1 MTGFYMMA
9 TLAFNELIVYQIME
23 SSAYNMFL
31 QLFRVSG
38 LYKLFQFFLRTSRLN
53 VNIRDGARRKNS
65 QKISFSH
72 LKTTKTK
79 ANIWYLIHGLQ
90 KLRFSDNLRGDGAEV
105 N

>member
-1 MTGFYMMA
+1 MMA

-31 QLFRVSG
+31 QLFHVSG
-38 LYKLFQFFLRTSRLN
+38 LYKLFQFFHRTSRLN

-72 LKTTKTK
+72 LKTK
-79 ANIWYLIHGLQ
+79 Q
-90 KLRFSDNLRGDGAEV
+90 KQKQIFGI
-105 N
+105 